1 VSGSYTYVDTSNPV
15 NVGTAAAP
23 RVIDAQQPFVSKN
36 SASLAGLYEAKG
48 MSARLVYTWRSEQ
61 VLFGVSANPIDGRYI
76 ESYGIVDASF
86 NYDLMENLTLSLT
99 GSNLTNQGLNRY
111 VGEPGAYATNI
122 ERQHYVNGRSY
133 SVGLRFKF

>member
-1 VSGSYTYVDTSNPV
+1 
-15 NVGTAAAP
+15 
-23 RVIDAQQPFVSKN
+23 
-36 SASLAGLYEAKG
+36 
-48 MSARLVYTWRSEQ
+48 
-61 VLFGVSANPIDGRYI
+61 VSANPIDGRYI
-76 ESYGIVDASF
+76 ESYGIVDGSF